1 MDLIPDPRTSPA
13 ELTVETV
20 RAWQLELTE
29 VEQRIGARF
38 LRWDARRHLGAYLR
52 GLLKP
57 VERKN
62 GWQLAEAN
70 GDHAPYGVQ
79 HLLGRAVWD
88 PEAVRDDL
96 RGYVME
102 HLGVPEGVLVM
113 DETGLLKKGKHAAGV
128 ARQYSGTAG
137 RVENCQS
144 GVFLAYASARGQGM
158 LDRELY
164 LPEVWTQDPSRCS
177 EAHIPQDRPFATKPE
192 MARSMLERAFQAGVP
207 AAWVTGDCV
216 YGDNRRLRQWVE
228 EQERAYVLA
237 VSGKESVGV
246 DGAQRQ
252 VKAVLAA
259 LPAEGWTRASAGAGA
274 KGPRWYDWCWLP
286 VAAPLQPAW
295 RRWLLVRRSVQE
307 PTALTAF
314 LVFAPQSTTLLEA
327 VQTAGTRWAIE
338 ISFEAAKGE
347 VGLDQYEGRSWTGW
361 YRHLTLAMW
370 AYALL
375 SVVRARHLQ
384 EAPLSTTPAGAG
396 AAAPSAGIQ
405 SRAEP
410 WVPLSVP
417 EIRRL
422 FGRLVLA
429 TRHTIGQMLDW
440 SAWRRWHQGVAQ
452 YYHDKRR
459 SVPQLQL

>member
-1 MDLIPDPRTSPA
+1 MELIPDPRTSPA

-20 RAWQLELTE
+20 RSWQWELTE
-29 VEQRIGARF
+29 VERRLGARLSRGDARRRIGA
-38 LRWDARRHLGAYLR
+38 YLH

-70 GDHAPYGVQ
+70 GDHTPYGVQ

-88 PEAVRDDL
+88 PETVRDDL

-102 HLGVPEGVLVM
+102 PMGVPKGVLVI
-113 DETGLLKKGKHAAGV
+113 DETGFLKKGKHSAGV

-137 RVENCQS
+137 RVENCQI
-144 GVFLAYASARGQGM
+144 GVFLAYASARGQVL

-164 LPEVWTQDPSRCS
+164 LPEVWTQDPARC
-177 EAHIPQDRPFATKPE
+177 AQARIPEDRPFATKPAL
-192 MARSMLERAFQAGVP
+192 ARRMLERAFQAGVP
-207 AAWVTGDCV
+207 AAWVTGDSV
-216 YGDNRRLRQWVE
+216 YGDHRRLRRWLE
-228 EQERAYVLA
+228 EQDRAYVLA
-237 VSGKESVGV
+237 VSGKEAVGV
-246 DGAQRQ
+246 EGHRGQ

-259 LPAEGWTRASAGAGA
+259 VPAEGWTRASAGAGS

-286 VAAPLQPAW
+286 VAAPRRPDW
-295 RRWLLVRRSVQE
+295 RRWLLVRRSVE
-307 PTALTAF
+307 DPTALTAF
-314 LVFAPQSTTLLEA
+314 LVFAPQSTPLLEA

-338 ISFEAAKGE
+338 ICFEAAKGE
-347 VGLDQYEGRSWTGW
+347 VGLDQYEVRSWPGW
-361 YRHLTLAMW
+361 YRHITLAMW
-370 AYALL
+370 AHALL

-384 EAPLSTTPAGAG
+384 EASLSPTPAGT
-396 AAAPSAGIQ
+396 AAPSAGID

-422 FGRLVLA
+422 FGRLVLV
-429 TRHTIGQMLDW
+429 TRHTIGQILDW
-440 SAWRRWHQGVAQ
+440 SGWRRWHQGVAK
-452 YYHDKRR
+452 YYHCKRR
-459 SVPQLQL
+459 SVLQLQL

>member
-1 MDLIPDPRTSPA
+1 MILIPDPRTSPA
-13 ELTVETV
+13 ELAVETV
-20 RAWQLELTE
+20 RGWQLELSE
-29 VEQRIGARF
+29 VERRIGAHWSRE
-38 LRWDARRHLGAYLR
+38 DARERVGAYVR

-88 PEAVRDDL
+88 PDAVRDEV
-96 RGYVME
+96 RGYVLE

-113 DETGLLKKGKHAAGV
+113 DETGFLKKGKHSAGV

-137 RVENCQS
+137 RVENCQI
-144 GVFLAYASARGQGM
+144 GVFLAYACAWGQVL

-164 LPEVWTQDPSRCS
+164 LPEGWTQDRARCT
-177 EAHIPQDRPFATKPE
+177 EAHIPPDRSFATKPAL
-192 MARSMLERAFQAGVP
+192 ARHMLERAFAAGVP

-216 YGDNRRLRQWVE
+216 YGDNRRLRQWLE

-237 VSGKESVGV
+237 VSGKESVEVEGV
-246 DGAQRQ
+246 HCP
-252 VKAVLAA
+252 VKAVLGA
-259 LPAEGWTRASAGAGA
+259 LPAAGWTRASAGAGA

-286 VAAPLQPAW
+286 VAAPQQPAW
-295 RRWLLVRRSVQE
+295 RRWLVVRRSVE
-307 PTALTAF
+307 DPTALTAF
-314 LVFAPQSTTLLEA
+314 LVFAPQRTTLVEA
-327 VQTAGTRWAIE
+327 VHTAGTRWTIE
-338 ISFEAAKGE
+338 ICFEAAKQE
-347 VGLDQYEGRSWTGW
+347 VGLDQYEVRSWTGW
-361 YRHLTLAMW
+361 YRHITLAMW

-375 SVVRARHLQ
+375 SVVRARHL
-384 EAPLSTTPAGAG
+384 EESSLSTPPAGT
-396 AAAPSAGIQ
+396 AAPSAGID

-422 FGRLVLA
+422 FGQLVLA
-429 TRHTIGQMLDW
+429 TRHTIGQILDW

-452 YYHDKRR
+452 YYHRKRR
-459 SVPQLQL
+459 SVLQLQL